1 MTEEQ
6 VFRTVVDRSW
16 SAEPAHAVRWEK
28 SLAFVRASG
37 SVSLPAAAGLDIGD
51 RTPVTAMLESHFG
64 CRFTSTTVDL
74 DTGLLDA
81 DSAVA
86 GKCYPVVTAFEVIE
100 HLYNPLHLLLE
111 IRKVLDPS
119 PSSRLFLSTPAWKPG
134 FLQSP
139 DHFHEM
145 PRRSL
150 DALLSRAGFDVV
162 RSEEFGIRSPL
173 FCLKG
178 VRPLLR
184 CLFEKI
190 RIFELAARR

>member
-1 MTEEQ
+1 MIQEHSY
-6 VFRTVVDRSW
+6 RTVVDRSW
-16 SAEPAHAVRWEK
+16 SADPAHAVRWEK
-28 SLAFVRASG
+28 SLAFVRAS
-37 SVSLPAAAGLDIGD
+37 SDLSLPAAAGLDIGD

-64 CRFTSTTVDL
+64 CRFTTTTADL
-74 DTGLLDA
+74 DTDPLDEA
-81 DSAVA
+81 L
-86 GKCYPVVTAFEVIE
+86 YPVVTAFEVIE

-111 IRKVLDPS
+111 VRKVLDPA

-150 DALLSRAGFDVV
+150 DSLLSRAGFVVV
-162 RSEEFGIRSPL
+162 RSAEFGVRSPL
-173 FCLKG
+173 FCMKG

-184 CLFEKI
+184 CFFEKI

>member
-1 MTEEQ
+1 MTKEQ
-6 VFRTVVDRSW
+6 IFRTVVDRRW
-16 SAEPAHAVRWEK
+16 SADPAHAVRWEK

-37 SVSLPAAAGLDIGD
+37 ALSLPAAAGLDIGD
-51 RTPVTAMLESHFG
+51 HTSVTTMLESYFG
-64 CRFTSTTVDL
+64 CRFSNTTVDL

-81 DSAVA
+81 DSGVA
-86 GKCYPVVTAFEVIE
+86 GRRYPVVTAFEVIE
-100 HLYNPLHLLLE
+100 HLFNPLHLLLE
-111 IRKVLDPS
+111 IRKVLDPA
-119 PSSRLFLSTPAWKPG
+119 PSSRLFLSTPSWKPG

-162 RSEEFGIRSPL
+162 RSAEFGVRSPL

-184 CLFEKI
+184 CFFEKI